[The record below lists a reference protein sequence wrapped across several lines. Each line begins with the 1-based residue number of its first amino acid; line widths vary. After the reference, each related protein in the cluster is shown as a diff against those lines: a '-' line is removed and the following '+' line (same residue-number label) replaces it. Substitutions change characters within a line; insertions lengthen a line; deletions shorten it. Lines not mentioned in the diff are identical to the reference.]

1 MGIGKV
7 GPMDA
12 GALLQ
17 GLNEAQRRAVTTPSA
32 PLRIL
37 AGAGSGKTRVL
48 TRRIAHRVVRGDIDP
63 EHVLALTFTRKA
75 AGELS
80 QRLRALGLRDSLAAG
95 TFHAIA
101 YAQLR
106 QRWADRGIR
115 PPTLLDRKV
124 GFVARLLPRNLSG
137 GTAALDVVGE
147 IEWAKA
153 RMVTPDRYPAAAAEV
168 KRKPPLEPAVVAAAF
183 ERYEQEKQSRR
194 MVDFDDLLRLA
205 RRDLDD
211 AEFAAARRWRFR
223 HLFVDEFQDVNPLQ
237 HALLRAWLGDRSDL
251 CVVGDPNQAIY
262 AWNGA
267 DARYLERFDDFH
279 PGGETVALVDNYRSS
294 PQILAV
300 ANAVLATGRGTRPDA
315 LVPNRP
321 DGPIP
326 TVRALD
332 DDKAEAR
339 AVARAVRDAH
349 RPGGRWNDQAVLA
362 RTNAQLVVVE
372 EALRTADVPYRIRG
386 GGNLLDQPE
395 VAQALRDLR
404 RRAEAAQRG
413 EGGGGPT
420 GAGADLRAGLA
431 DLEATARHLEVDGGD
446 QGDERAANL
455 EALVRLGRDYQ
466 AVDPEGSVT
475 GFLTWLNTTARGDQ
489 PDGRDDAVD
498 LTTFHAAKGLEWG
511 VVHLIGLEQGLV
523 PITHAKTSAAIDEER
538 RLLYVAVTRAERE
551 LRLSWARQRTF
562 GTRTATREPSLWL
575 EAIDDARGRLE
586 GREPPAR
593 PTRPPELVRSKGRRS
608 PTTVGV
614 DLDDEGRRVFEALKT
629 WRAGVAKAAAV
640 PAYVVAHDRTLE
652 AVAAARPR
660 SRDDLLE
667 VPGMGPVKVSRYG
680 DDLLA
685 LVAGASEG

>member
-1 MGIGKV
+1 ME
-7 GPMDA
+7 A
-12 GALLQ
+12 GALLS

-48 TRRIAHRVVRGDIDP
+48 TRRIAHRVATDEVGP

-75 AGELS
+75 AGELTH
-80 QRLRALGLRDSLAAG
+80 RLRALGLRESVAAG

-106 QRWADRGIR
+106 QRWADRGVR

-124 GFVARLLPRNLSG
+124 GFVARLLPRSLAG

-153 RMVTPDRYPAAAAEV
+153 RMVAPGDYVAATAEV
-168 KRKPPLEPAVVAAAF
+168 KRKPAVDPTVVAATF
-183 ERYEQEKQSRR
+183 ERYEHEKRTRR
-194 MVDFDDLLRLA
+194 LVDFDDLLRLA

-237 HALLRAWLGDRSDL
+237 YALLRAWIGDRADL

-267 DARYLERFDDFH
+267 DARYLERFDDYH
-279 PGGETVALVDNYRSS
+279 PGGETVSLVDNYRSS

-300 ANAVLATGRGTRPDA
+300 ANAVLATGRGAPVA
-315 LVPNRP
+315 ELVPNRP

-326 TVRALD
+326 TVRPLD
-332 DDKAEAR
+332 DDGAEAR

-372 EALRTADVPYRIRG
+372 EALRKAQVPYRIRG
-386 GGNLLDQPE
+386 GGTLLDQPE
-395 VAQALRDLR
+395 VAQALRDLG
-404 RRAEAAQRG
+404 RRAGAATREVGRG
-413 EGGGGPT
+413 D
-420 GAGADLRAGLA
+420 GAGPGTDGRGVDLAAALA
-431 DLEATARHLEVDGGD
+431 DLEASARRLEVEGGD

-455 EALVRLGRDYQ
+455 EALVRLGRDYR
-466 AVDPEGSVT
+466 AVDPAGSVP
-475 GFLTWLNTTARGDQ
+475 GFLAWLTATTRGDQ
-489 PDGRDDAVD
+489 PDGRTDAVD

-511 VVHLIGLEQGLV
+511 VVHVVGLEQGLV
-523 PITHAKTSAAIDEER
+523 PITHARTSAAVDEER

-551 LRLSWARQRTF
+551 LHLTWARQRTF
-562 GTRTATREPSLWL
+562 GSRSASREPSLWL
-575 EAIDDARGRLE
+575 EAIDDACARLE

-593 PTRPPELVRSKGRRS
+593 PTRPAAVAKARPRRAPS
-608 PTTVGV
+608 LAGP
-614 DLDDEGRRVFEALKT
+614 DLDDEGRKVFEALKA
-629 WRAGVAKAAAV
+629 WRSEVARAAAV

-660 SRDDLLE
+660 SRDDLLA
-667 VPGMGPVKVSRYG
+667 VPGMGPVKVTRYG

-685 LVAGASEG
+685 LVAGATAG